1 MKSRTFA
8 SILILILV
16 VFVIIGSCAT
26 KRKAVSDEDFF
37 KVLNG
42 TWINTDYSG
51 GELGQKIINHPD
63 GTREGFGVLSST
75 TSQYKFKTTILD
87 QWLDST
93 GTIWYKGQFETI
105 FPTRAKGYE
114 MGKINN
120 AGNTWECIL
129 SSENYPIEEWEPDR
143 FEYNYFIYYRKE

>member
-51 GELGQKIINHPD
+51 GEH
-63 GTREGFGVLSST
+63 TRSMV
-75 TSQYKFKTTILD
+75 
-87 QWLDST
+87 
-93 GTIWYKGQFETI
+93 
-105 FPTRAKGYE
+105 
-114 MGKINN
+114 
-120 AGNTWECIL
+120 
-129 SSENYPIEEWEPDR
+129 R
-143 FEYNYFIYYRKE
+143 FNRDYLV